1 MKTSAI
7 VFTGLLAIGTAV
19 AAQEASDNP
28 ALKNPAPATTAMLAE
43 GANSFTADQ
52 ARGRM
57 AKAGYPGVTD
67 LVKTRDGQWVGS
79 ATKGS
84 QQVRVTLDYKG
95 NVVAQ

>member
-7 VFTGLLAIGTAV
+7 VFTTLLAIGTAV
-19 AAQEASDNP
+19 AAQEASSNP
-28 ALKNPAPATTAMLAE
+28 ALKDPAPAAVTALAE

-67 LVKTRDGQWVGS
+67 LVKTKDGQWVGS
-79 ATKGS
+79 AMKGS

-95 NVVAQ
+95 DVVAQ